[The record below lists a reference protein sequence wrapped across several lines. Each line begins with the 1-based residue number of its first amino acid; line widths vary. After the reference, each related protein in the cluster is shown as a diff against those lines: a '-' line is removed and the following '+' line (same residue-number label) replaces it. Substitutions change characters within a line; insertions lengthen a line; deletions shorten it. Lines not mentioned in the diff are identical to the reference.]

1 MKRREF
7 ITLLGGAAAAWP
19 LAARAQQP
27 AMPVVGY
34 VNIGSAAARRG
45 EVVAFQ
51 QGLNESGFVEGRN
64 VSIEYHW
71 AEDQYDRL
79 PNLAADL
86 IRRRV
91 SVVVAPNGTATA
103 LAAKA
108 LTTTIP
114 IVFSTSIDPVRTGL
128 VASLNR
134 PGGNITGV
142 IDMSSDLGAKQL
154 EILHELLPAAARF
167 AVLVNP
173 KSPLAEPTIKDVQLA
188 ASALSKPIEVLAA
201 STNGE
206 IDVAFTVLAEKRAD
220 ALLIGAETMFIT
232 RRVQLAT
239 LATRHTIP
247 AISFERGF
255 TEVGGLM
262 SFGSSFTDRERQVGI
277 YTGRILKGEMPAD
290 LPILRATKFEFVI
303 NLQTAKALGL
313 DVPPTL
319 LARADEVIE

>member
-1 MKRREF
+1 MTVTIGRRE
-7 ITLLGGAAAAWP
+7 LLVALGGAAAAWP
-19 LAARAQQP
+19 LAARAQQA

-114 IVFSTSIDPVRTGL
+114 IVFSTSIDPVRAGL

-134 PGGNITGV
+134 LTGV

-173 KSPLAEPTIKDVQLA
+173 KSP
-188 ASALSKPIEVLAA
+188 
-201 STNGE
+201 
-206 IDVAFTVLAEKRAD
+206 
-220 ALLIGAETMFIT
+220 
-232 RRVQLAT
+232 
-239 LATRHTIP
+239 
-247 AISFERGF
+247 
-255 TEVGGLM
+255 
-262 SFGSSFTDRERQVGI
+262 
-277 YTGRILKGEMPAD
+277 
-290 LPILRATKFEFVI
+290 
-303 NLQTAKALGL
+303 
-313 DVPPTL
+313 
-319 LARADEVIE
+319 

>member
-1 MKRREF
+1 
-7 ITLLGGAAAAWP
+7 
-19 LAARAQQP
+19 
-27 AMPVVGY
+27 
-34 VNIGSAAARRG
+34 
-45 EVVAFQ
+45 
-51 QGLNESGFVEGRN
+51 
-64 VSIEYHW
+64 
-71 AEDQYDRL
+71 
-79 PNLAADL
+79 LAADL
-86 IRRRV
+86 IRRPV
-91 SVVVAPNGTATA
+91 TVIVAPNGTATT

-108 LTTTIP
+108 LTTTVP

-134 PGGNITGV
+134 PGGNVTGV

-154 EILHELLPAAARF
+154 ELLHELLPGAARF

-173 KSPLAEPTIKDVQLA
+173 KSPLAEPTIKDVQSA
-188 ASALSKPIEVLAA
+188 ASALDKPIEVLTA
-201 STNGE
+201 SASSE
-206 IDVAFTVLAEKRAD
+206 IDAAFAILAQKRVD

-239 LATRHTIP
+239 LATRRAIP
-247 AISFERGF
+247 TISFERGF
-255 TEVGGLM
+255 AEVGGLM

-313 DVPPTL
+313 DIPATL